1 MEHIEASPSQDPG
14 SDPGPERSRRIMDL
28 VLTAGRILL
37 ENGAEV
43 FRVEQ
48 TMCIMA
54 NSFSLQDFHVYVLTN
69 GIFASAKDGQVSEV
83 RNIPRHTVHLA
94 RVDAVNTLSRKI
106 AAGGVTLEEAEAQLK
121 AAEKLPPPT
130 ARGQRMASALGV
142 FCFATMFGGG
152 LKEGLIA
159 AVAGFLLASYLLWC
173 ERYHTHSIFQKMTG
187 AALVSV
193 CCLIGGILLNGNV
206 DIATIGAL
214 MLLTPGMA
222 FTMGIRDLANSD
234 YLSGSIRM
242 IDALLVGGSIAGG
255 AAMIMALSNYWIG
268 GLL

>member
-1 MEHIEASPSQDPG
+1 MERIESGPSQDPG
-14 SDPGPERSRRIMDL
+14 ADSVPERSRRIMDL
-28 VLTAGRILL
+28 VLAAGQILL

-69 GIFASAKDGQVSEV
+69 GIFASAQDGQISEV
-83 RNIPRHTVHLA
+83 RNIPNRTVHLA
-94 RVDAVNTLSRKI
+94 RVDAVNTLSRRI

-121 AAEKLPPPT
+121 KAGEIPPPT
-130 ARGQRMASALGV
+130 AWGQRMACSLGV
-142 FCFATMFGGG
+142 FCFAVMFGGT
-152 LKEGLIA
+152 LKDGFIA
-159 AVAGFLLASYLLWC
+159 AVSGFMLASYLLWC
-173 ERYHTHSIFQKMTG
+173 EKRHVHSIFQKMTG
-187 AALVSV
+187 AALVAVS
-193 CCLIGGILLNGNV
+193 CLIGSILLNGNV
-206 DIATIGAL
+206 DSATIGAL
-214 MLLTPGMA
+214 MILTPGVA
-222 FTMGIRDLANSD
+222 FTMGIRDFANSD

-255 AAMIMALSNYWIG
+255 AGLIMALYNHWVG